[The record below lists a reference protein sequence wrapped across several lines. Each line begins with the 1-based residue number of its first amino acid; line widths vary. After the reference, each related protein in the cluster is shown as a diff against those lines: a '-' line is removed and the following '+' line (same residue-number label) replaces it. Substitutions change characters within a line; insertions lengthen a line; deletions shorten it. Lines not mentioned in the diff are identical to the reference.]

1 MGRVIQA
8 RRVDDKPAQEDHSIM
23 ADGELTLTIDAALAE
38 RIKARAEATGQSV
51 EDLAAKGLDLV
62 FGNDR
67 GFNDSEAHWDEVQ
80 RIAED
85 TEREGGIP
93 LEDVERWVAS
103 WDTDNELSPPEP
115 RPRAAG

>member
-1 MGRVIQA
+1 M
-8 RRVDDKPAQEDHSIM
+8 P
-23 ADGELTLTIDAALAE
+23 DGDITLTIDAALAR
-38 RIKARAEATGQSV
+38 RIQARALATGQSV

-67 GFNDSEAHWDEVQ
+67 GFNDSEAHWDEVR
-80 RIAED
+80 RIAEV

-103 WDTDNELSPPEP
+103 WDTDNELPPPEP
-115 RPRAAG
+115 RPRTEG